1 MSFVAENFVDEAAK
15 NITPVEA
22 INYFCEIQYQEELE
36 RARQATVVVQEEPEK
51 PEKQRNTVLMLP
63 KIDGYAFTLYV
74 VDLPL

>member
-22 INYFCEIQYQEELE
+22 INYFCEIQYQEEIE